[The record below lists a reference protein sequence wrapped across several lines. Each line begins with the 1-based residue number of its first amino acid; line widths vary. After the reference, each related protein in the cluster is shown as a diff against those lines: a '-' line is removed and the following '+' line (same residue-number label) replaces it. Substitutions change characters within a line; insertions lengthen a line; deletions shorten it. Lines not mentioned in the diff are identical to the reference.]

1 MRIVVWR
8 PQTALQGCF
17 GYVSPLWV
25 WEWPTAARLRGPE
38 WPSFMPS
45 ALLFLPGF
53 YFLLCFL
60 YALACD
66 MIPKSV
72 LCNSQAGRATHG
84 CSCRPRP
91 PASHGTPPLWARPDA
106 WLTWG
111 VDWGTNEARMTG
123 CPLSPPVRLWRARR
137 VHIYVFPQFMGSQK
151 GFFVVAVFLLPRDLE
166 SFRNV

>member
-45 ALLFLPGF
+45 ALLLHPGF

-106 WLTWG
+106 WLTGEWTEGGTRPGWPG
-111 VDWGTNEARMTG
+111 VLSHHQSG
-123 CPLSPPVRLWRARR
+123 CDEREESTSMFFLSSWALKRD
-137 VHIYVFPQFMGSQK
+137 
-151 GFFVVAVFLLPRDLE
+151 FLLLRSS
-166 SFRNV
+166 SFPEI